1 MGKTCELKSWRM
13 LKRFTNLKRNMPLKL
28 EPKLQDRLSLSP
40 EEIAQLCQQWG
51 ITELAL
57 FGSVLSDQFHPDSDI
72 DILIRFAPDARQGLL
87 TLAKIKHELETRI
100 GREVDLALKD
110 SIETSENWIRRNE
123 ILRTAQVI
131 YEQG

>member
-1 MGKTCELKSWRM
+1 
-13 LKRFTNLKRNMPLKL
+13 MPLKL
-28 EPKLQDRLSLSP
+28 EPKLQDRFSLSP
-40 EEIAQLCQQWG
+40 EEIAQLCQQWS

-57 FGSVLSDQFHPDSDI
+57 FGSVLSDQFNPDSDI

-87 TLAKIKHELETRI
+87 TLSKIKHELEARI

-123 ILRTAQVI
+123 ILKTAQVI
-131 YEQG
+131 YEQR

>member
-1 MGKTCELKSWRM
+1 
-13 LKRFTNLKRNMPLKL
+13 MPLKL
-28 EPKLQDRLSLSP
+28 EPKLQDRLSLSA
-40 EEIAQLCQQWG
+40 EEITQLCQQWH

-57 FGSVLSDQFHPDSDI
+57 FGSVLSDQFNPDSDI

-123 ILRTAQVI
+123 ILKTDQVI
-131 YEQG
+131 YEQR

>member
-1 MGKTCELKSWRM
+1 
-13 LKRFTNLKRNMPLKL
+13 MPLKL
-28 EPKLQDRLSLSP
+28 EPKLQDRLSLSL

-57 FGSVLSDQFHPDSDI
+57 FGSVLSDQFNPDSDI
-72 DILIRFAPDARQGLL
+72 DILIRFAPNARQGLL
-87 TLAKIKHELETRI
+87 TLAKIKHDLETRI
-100 GREVDLALKD
+100 GRKVDLALKD

-123 ILRTAQVI
+123 ILQTAQVI